1 MYIIKRKR
9 LAQGLDYSLL
19 NSIKDEV
26 IYIGPDRK
34 IRWLNE
40 SAKGINSISEGQYCF
55 HGLCSRT
62 SPCENCI
69 LYGDEKAT
77 LCEKNF
83 SKISDKIV
91 GHYSVGEGY
100 GEGVLLVIGDITSY
114 SSSNNSKVQTINDHD
129 KLFHEA
135 NHDQLTS
142 LYNRRYMNY
151 LFNMISNDK
160 RDKKQDTKTIIS
172 LIDIDK
178 FKQINDEHGHAVG
191 DEVLKVIAH
200 RIKSEIRKTDT
211 AIRIGGDEFL
221 IIHTQHNDYNI
232 LNFIK
237 RLIDSINKPVHLEDG
252 RVLKISISIGILL
265 NAQNYDDLEKA
276 VKLADHALYEAKEK
290 SQSESNYVIF
300 GKDLEKEIN
309 HNKILAESLD
319 QAVSENDLSVYYQ
332 PIVSLNDN
340 RICGIEG
347 LTRWLTVVGNN
358 YKPEEYLP
366 IAETRSTIIHIGE
379 QLLEK
384 VLFDIKKYEKYLKH
398 YDFISINFSARQ
410 FMSERYVNFM
420 KELIVNTEADCR
432 RLKIEVT
439 EASLLQ
445 NIKRTKKIVKNFR
458 DMGIEVILDDF
469 GKGYSSLSYL
479 LEYDIKKIK
488 IDRQFI
494 SNIHRDDYCLKLVST
509 LVSIARIYDL
519 EIFVKGVETKEQYDI
534 VKDLGCHYA
543 QGYYISKPQ
552 SIENYVKFARN
563 YYMKLNQL
571 TLLPPKST
579 S

>member
-1 MYIIKRKR
+1 MHKIKRKR
-9 LAQGLDYSLL
+9 VAPSLDYSLL
-19 NSIKDEV
+19 NSIKDEI

-40 SAKGINSISEGQYCF
+40 TAKRLHGTAEGQYCF

-62 SPCENCI
+62 TPCDDCI
-69 LYGDEKAT
+69 LYGDKKAT

-83 SKISDKIV
+83 SKISDRIV
-91 GHYSVGEGY
+91 GHYSVGDNFND
-100 GEGVLLVIGDITSY
+100 GVLLVFGDISAF
-114 SSSNNSKVQTINDHD
+114 SSSKNSKVETIKNHE

-151 LFNMISNDK
+151 LFNVINNDK
-160 RDKKQDTKTIIS
+160 RDNKQDIKTTIS

-178 FKQINDEHGHAVG
+178 FKQINDEYGHSVG
-191 DEVLKVIAH
+191 DEVLKIIAH

-211 AIRIGGDEFL
+211 AIRIGGDEFM

-232 LNFIK
+232 LTFMK
-237 RLIDSINKPVHLEDG
+237 RLVDHINKPFHLEDG
-252 RVLKISISIGILL
+252 KVLKISISIGILL
-265 NAQNYDDLEKA
+265 NAQNYDGLENAMKF
-276 VKLADHALYEAKEK
+276 ADHALYDAKER
-290 SQSESNYVIF
+290 SQTETNYVIF

-309 HNKILAESLD
+309 HNKIMAESLD

-332 PIVSLNDN
+332 PIVSLKDN
-340 RICGIEG
+340 QICGIEG

-358 YKPEEYLP
+358 YKPEEYFQ

-384 VLFDIKKYEKYLKH
+384 VIYDIKKYDKYLKH
-398 YDFISINFSARQ
+398 YEFISINFSARQ
-410 FMSERYVNFM
+410 FMSERYVKFM
-420 KELIVNTEADCR
+420 KDLITTTDIDCNK
-432 RLKIEVT
+432 LKIEVT
-439 EASLLQ
+439 ESSLLQ
-445 NIKRTKKIVKNFR
+445 NIERTKKIVKDFN

-479 LEYDIKKIK
+479 LEYNIKKIK

-509 LVSIARIYDL
+509 LVSIAKIHDL

-534 VKDLGCHYA
+534 VRDLGCHYA

-552 SIENYVKFARN
+552 SIEDYVKFARN
-563 YYMKLNQL
+563 YYMELNQL